1 MRRMTATAAC
11 TLFVLLSGCAS
22 ESMLPANSAAV
33 DFRSSEG
40 KVGWSSYRETAT
52 FTGVSEEQVY
62 EAAKM
67 ALGDAGFALQSAD
80 RSAMRLTGK
89 HGITLH
95 DWNIVAG
102 IYYKRAGQGIEV
114 LVQVE
119 GSKDTGFSGDVT
131 GDGWT
136 GKILNAM
143 RARLGQ

>member
-1 MRRMTATAAC
+1 
-11 TLFVLLSGCAS
+11 
-22 ESMLPANSAAV
+22 
-33 DFRSSEG
+33 
-40 KVGWSSYRETAT
+40 
-52 FTGVSEEQVY
+52 
-62 EAAKM
+62 
-67 ALGDAGFALQSAD
+67 
-80 RSAMRLTGK
+80 MRLTGK